1 MRAYRLYLIRHGI
14 TQGNLNG
21 QYIGSTDLPLCEFGK
36 KQLSDLKEHMLYP
49 TVGRVYT
56 SPLLRCTQS
65 ANILYPEMLPVI
77 IDDLRECDFGKF
89 EGKTIQQ
96 LKDTAD
102 YQNWISSNM
111 RISPPNGESQRAFLE
126 RIFTGL
132 QEILTDMMH
141 NRISE
146 AALVC
151 HGGVLLNILFAF
163 ASPKR
168 DPAQWTMEPGFG
180 YALQFDPALFDRA
193 NIMEVVSPIPWSGGP
208 DGRSAGD

>member
-36 KQLSDLKEHMLYP
+36 HQLADLKQHMLYP
-49 TVGRVYT
+49 TVGRVYS
-56 SPLLRCTQS
+56 SPMKRCTES
-65 ANILYPEMLPVI
+65 AEILFPGMLPVL

-89 EGKTIQQ
+89 EGKTIQE
-96 LKDTAD
+96 LKNTID

-111 RISPPNGESQRAFLE
+111 RISPPNGESQRAFMQ
-126 RIFTGL
+126 RIFDGL
-132 QEILTDMMH
+132 QEILADMMH

-151 HGGVLLNILFAF
+151 HGGVLLNLLFAF

-180 YALQFDPALFDRA
+180 YALQFDPALWSRA
-193 NIMEVVSPIPWSGGP
+193 NIMEVVSPLPWTRGTG
-208 DGRSAGD
+208 DDSAEA